1 MTAVQARADSARP
14 VPAGD
19 AFPGAPQHGIEFVAP
34 LAHGRNSKL
43 VEAENRALAM
53 TGAFLPFQVEANAG
67 NHLAW
72 MNAVLG
78 LQRTLMAA
86 ERTAV
91 TLIAF
96 GFTVAQAFKN
106 IQQIVPRQFLI
117 LGPHLPRLVGL
128 LMIATGIGSLALF
141 TWQYL
146 RAVSYLGTEPFA
158 VIAMRIKV
166 PVHQLAC
173 LTAYAIMLLGAL
185 GLGSLFVSY

>member
-1 MTAVQARADSARP
+1 MRP
-14 VPAGD
+14 VVLP
-19 AFPGAPQHGIEFVAP
+19 FE
-34 LAHGRNSKL
+34 
-43 VEAENRALAM
+43 VEAS
-53 TGAFLPFQVEANAG
+53 AG

-96 GFTVAQAFKN
+96 GFTVAQVFRN
-106 IQQIVPRQFLI
+106 LGEDVPPQFLF
-117 LGPHLPRLVGL
+117 LGPSLPRDLGL
-128 LMIATGIGSLALF
+128 LMIAAGVGSLALF

-146 RAVSYLGTEPFA
+146 RAVAYLGREPFD
-158 VIAMRIKV
+158 RISLRMAA
-166 PVHQLAC
+166 PLHQLTC

-185 GLGSLFVSY
+185 GFASIFVSF